1 MVTASATFPTR
12 IDLDPVTRP
21 NESRIVSDPVGVR
34 LQKIISEAGVASRR
48 AAETLIREGR
58 VTVDGVVVSRLGA
71 RADPQVDDIRVDGR
85 RVGAQRRRYLLLN
98 KPRGVVTTRDDPQRR
113 PTVMDYLSG
122 VRESVYP
129 VGRLDYDS
137 EGLLLLTNDGDLASR
152 LSHPRHR
159 IERVYEA
166 RVRGVPDAGALKR
179 IARGVLL
186 DGRRTAPAVAAL
198 VTAGR
203 GQRGDQALVR
213 ITIAEGRTRQ
223 VRQMCAAVGHPV
235 VRLRR
240 VRIGPIQD
248 QALQPG
254 RFRDLTSRE
263 VAILQR
269 AVARD
274 AGQGGGVRGDTRMN
288 TAPPARSRGAR

>member
-21 NESRIVSDPVGVR
+21 NESRIVSDPAGVR

-152 LSHPRHR
+152 LTHPRHR

>member
-1 MVTASATFPTR
+1 MTK
-12 IDLDPVTRP
+12 P
-21 NESRIVSDPVGVR
+21 NAARNVSQPAGVR
-34 LQKIISEAGVASRR
+34 LQKIISAAGVASRR
-48 AAETLIREGR
+48 AAEALIREGR
-58 VTVDGVVVSRLGA
+58 VTVDGVVVSRLGT

-85 RVGAQRRRYLLLN
+85 RVGAVRRRRYLLLN

-113 PTVMDYLSG
+113 PTVMDYLAG

-137 EGLLLLTNDGDLASR
+137 EGLLLLTNDGDLAAR
-152 LSHPRHR
+152 LTHPRHG

-186 DGRRTAPAVAAL
+186 DGRRTAPAVAVL
-198 VTAGR
+198 VSAGR

-213 ITIAEGRTRQ
+213 ITITEGRTRQ
-223 VRQMCAAVGHPV
+223 VRQMCEAVGHPV

-254 RFRDLTSRE
+254 RFRDLAPRE
-263 VAILQR
+263 VAVLRR

-274 AGQGGGVRGDTRMN
+274 TGRDDGAPGTR
-288 TAPPARSRGAR
+288 ARPPRRLPTREV

>member
-1 MVTASATFPTR
+1 MVTASATLPTR
-12 IDLDPVTRP
+12 IDRALVTRP
-21 NESRIVSDPVGVR
+21 NESRIVSDPAGVR

-58 VTVDGVVVSRLGA
+58 VTVDGVVVSRLGT

-152 LSHPRHR
+152 LTHPRHR

-213 ITIAEGRTRQ
+213 ITITEGRTRQ

-263 VAILQR
+263 VTILQR
-269 AVARD
+269 AVAGD
-274 AGQGGGVRGDTRMN
+274 AGQGGGVQGDTRMN

>member
-21 NESRIVSDPVGVR
+21 NESRIVSDPAGVR

-152 LSHPRHR
+152 LTHPRHR

-274 AGQGGGVRGDTRMN
+274 AGQGGGVRGDARMN

>member
-1 MVTASATFPTR
+1 MVTASATLPTR
-12 IDLDPVTRP
+12 IDRAPVTRP
-21 NESRIVSDPVGVR
+21 NESRIVSDPAGVR

-58 VTVDGVVVSRLGA
+58 VTVDGVVVSRLGT

-152 LSHPRHR
+152 LTHPRHR

-213 ITIAEGRTRQ
+213 ITITEGRTRQ

-263 VAILQR
+263 VTILQR
-269 AVARD
+269 AVAGD
-274 AGQGGGVRGDTRMN
+274 AGQGGGVQGDTRMN

>member
-21 NESRIVSDPVGVR
+21 NESRIVSDPAGVR

-71 RADPQVDDIRVDGR
+71 RADPQGDDIRVDGR

>member
-21 NESRIVSDPVGVR
+21 NESRIVSDPAGVR